1 MTNSTVKVDLITV
14 NTNKTE
20 KSIKSLKSQIKDLR
34 LELETLDEGTAEYN
48 ATLEKL
54 AALTHQQTELS
65 ETIRRANT
73 DYGNTLT
80 ILTKSANGVIASFS
94 IINSLMGIMGNES
107 SSAEEAMRK
116 TLQYMQLIQ
125 GLSSLDEAEK
135 SFSELFSRLKKN
147 IFARKEDTIE
157 TEQNTLA
164 QQKNTNALNANAN
177 AVVNQSNALSKSN
190 GKVKILTNGVKGLWG
205 ALKSFV
211 VSNPFTLLIAGITT
225 AITLFSRFRAEA
237 QEARLEA
244 EKAITDNLVGI
255 SENNS
260 RDTQQNSF
268 SNSHVAKDYYNIIKE
283 TNKELKENKDLNS
296 KIYEQQRG
304 YDKEYIA
311 NETERLNKEKERLE
325 NRKLELDQY
334 TEEEKKKEPFMKEW
348 EEYNNNLIDNY
359 KEQIALNQRNYYS
372 LKQYLNGLE
381 KDTKEYNQ
389 ALEDL
394 KRTEEAITKLSET
407 DLLKS
412 YQEIDKVLSQRTAN
426 EKENNEKAQE
436 NADKYYQSQIDK
448 LNEWLE
454 LELLRNERWHN
465 EGIKSNKKYYTDLI
479 TIREEYYNKL
489 EALDTKNPKITEKDL
504 INATNEVL
512 NARKQLAQY
521 ELDFAKLNEN
531 DKTLFISADEAKAL
545 KRNTER
551 IAQDIK
557 EIEDK
562 RNMLSTLSTREAYNL
577 IQKWNIKT
585 EEQEYAHLDKMLAIE
600 QEYYEEQRAIITRKY
615 EEQKT
620 IDEANQ
626 YKQLDELKYKV
637 EKGLLDTEEAI
648 EMRKKIISDF
658 SDAQKQLQ
666 YDYLI
671 STMEINEQQMNTEYE
686 YSLARI
692 NIAENEIQRKI
703 ELQELYYNS
712 LSTVYGNISTLLG
725 TVQSMYDE
733 NSKQYKNIARTQII
747 ADGISTSVSAYKS
760 GVSSGLPA
768 PANLIY
774 GGVLAGITTANTLL
788 QLHNLEAERI
798 SNTSTTSAVS
808 NIGSSTYETL
818 AYTTLKDINGN
829 IRDSKVYVV
838 ENEIQQVANRVHIYE
853 NESVF

>member
-1 MTNSTVKVDLITV
+1 MTNNNTVKVDLISV
-14 NTNKTE
+14 STNKTE

-34 LELETLDEGTAEYN
+34 LQLESLDEGTSEYN

-54 AALTHQQTELS
+54 ASLTHQQKELS
-65 ETIRRANT
+65 ETIVRANT
-73 DYGNTLT
+73 DYGNTLSVM
-80 ILTKSANGVIASFS
+80 TKSANGVVASFS

-107 SSAEEAMRK
+107 SNVEEAMRT

-125 GLSSLDEAEK
+125 GFSALDEAEK

-177 AVVNQSNALSKSN
+177 AITTQSNALSKSN

-211 VSNPFTLLIAGITT
+211 GSNPFTLLIAGIAASVT
-225 AITLFSRFRAEA
+225 ALKLFSNTQKKVLEETIEA
-237 QEARLEA
+237 TGKTYDEISKLNKLYSDDSLQSQANAKEILNLLHDIETVKKESEEALKEGKEVNFLGERNFEALKKKMDEYRKYANESNKQLIEAKEQKKSQVEIDKLQQRYYEDKLNLLQLEQAYLQE
-244 EKAITDNLVGI
+244 
-255 SENNS
+255 S
-260 RDTQQNSF
+260 
-268 SNSHVAKDYYNIIKE
+268 IKLE
-283 TNKELKENKDLNS
+283 TNKLVAIEKGTEEYDKQAEVLQKQIEKTEQNIEAQKTLYNKQAEVEKQKKDTLLDN
-296 KIYEQQRG
+296 I
-304 YDKEYIA
+304 DKEYQ
-311 NETERLNKEKERLE
+311 K
-325 NRKLELDQY
+325 
-334 TEEEKKKEPFMKEW
+334 
-348 EEYNNNLIDNY
+348 
-359 KEQIALNQRNYYS
+359 
-372 LKQYLNGLE
+372 
-381 KDTKEYNQ
+381 
-389 ALEDL
+389 
-394 KRTEEAITKLSET
+394 
-407 DLLKS
+407 
-412 YQEIDKVLSQRTAN
+412 
-426 EKENNEKAQE
+426 
-436 NADKYYQSQIDK
+436 QIDK

-454 LELLRNERWHN
+454 LELLRNEKWHN
-465 EGIKSNKKYYTDLI
+465 EGVKSNKKYYTDLL
-479 TIREEYYNKL
+479 TIREEYYKKL
-489 EALDTKNPKITEKDL
+489 EELDIENPKITEKDL
-504 INATNEVL
+504 INANNEIL

-521 ELDFAKLNEN
+521 ELDFAKLSEN

-551 IAQDIK
+551 IAQDIQ

-585 EEQEYAHLDKMLAIE
+585 EEQEYEHLDKMLAIE
-600 QEYYEEQRAIITRKY
+600 QEYYDEQRAIIERKY
-615 EEQKT
+615 NEQQT

-626 YKQLDELKYKV
+626 AKQLNELKYKV
-637 EKGLLDTEEAI
+637 EKGLLDMDEAV
-648 EMRKKIISDF
+648 EMRKKINSDF
-658 SDAQKQLQ
+658 NDAQKQL
-666 YDYLI
+666 YSDYLI
-671 STMEINEQQMNTEYE
+671 SIMEINEQQMNTEYE

-703 ELQELYYNS
+703 QLQELYYTS

-808 NIGSSTYETL
+808 NVGSSTYETL

-838 ENEIQQVANRVHIYE
+838 ENEIQQVANRVHVYE